1 MPSNLEAILLILV
14 FIVPGFVCV
23 EVDARLRFGQKLAAF
38 ERTIVSIL
46 ISAALHAVLTWLT
59 LFVLFLLRF
68 NLANLFDRNWLANW
82 FVANP
87 FLAVNLGLFY
97 FAIAIVL
104 AVFVGWKVGPV
115 TKRWVPVISRI
126 VDENKRNSVLI
137 QMKNGDF
144 FTGLLD
150 MIPADYEVLQS
161 PAKDFT
167 IIPPGRYK
175 PKGQAWQNLEDKEV
189 VLLNTSNVDAIRII
203 EL

>member
-1 MPSNLEAILLILV
+1 MPSNLESLALILV

-23 EVDARLRFGQKLAAF
+23 EVDARLRLGQKLAAF
-38 ERTIVSIL
+38 DRTIVSIL
-46 ISAALHAVLTWLT
+46 FSTVLHAVLTWLI
-59 LFVLFLLRF
+59 LFALLLFRF
-68 NLANLFDRNWLANW
+68 KLANLFDRDWLANW
-82 FVANP
+82 FALHT
-87 FLAVNLGLFY
+87 FTAITLGLCY

-104 AVFVGWKVGPV
+104 ACIAGWMVGSV
-115 TKRWVPVISRI
+115 TKRWVPVVSRL
-126 VDENKRNSVLI
+126 VAEGNRSSVLI

-167 IIPPGRYK
+167 IKPPGRYK
-175 PKGQAWQNLEDKEV
+175 PKGQPWQYLEDKEV
-189 VLLNTSNVDAIRII
+189 VLPNTSNVDAIRII